1 MFVSTFE
8 LLLNV
13 TQLPRSIVNI
23 PPAALEPLRPLSREI
38 LQGYFLTLSNL
49 ENRSVNLQIL
59 FTVITSAAEDMFDSG
74 TVTSFFDAD
83 GSNQTVT
90 VTSPTPE
97 TRSIILTLSPKDTG
111 LLLVQPNPT
120 LLLQKLNK
128 SEIEIRGY
136 VEIKQLQSCD
146 EGSQV
151 AKILVTP
158 EQRGTFYQLEVP
170 KLDDENFDRE
180 AELSLVEQQMLDQ
193 IAYSLPTGTGGC
205 LFELS

>member
-1 MFVSTFE
+1 MN
-8 LLLNV
+8 L
-13 TQLPRSIVNI
+13 

-49 ENRSVNLQIL
+49 ENRPVVLQIL
-59 FTVITSAAEDMFDSG
+59 FTVITTAAEDMFDSG

-83 GSNQTVT
+83 GSNQIVT

-97 TRSIILTLSPKDTG
+97 TRSIILTLPPKDTG
-111 LLLVQPNPT
+111 LLLVQPNPS
-120 LLLQKLNK
+120 LLLQKLDK

-136 VEIKQLQSCD
+136 VEIKQLQSCG

-158 EQRGTFYQLEVP
+158 DQRGTFYQLEVP
-170 KLDDENFDRE
+170 KREDGTFDRE

>member
-1 MFVSTFE
+1 
-8 LLLNV
+8 
-13 TQLPRSIVNI
+13 
-23 PPAALEPLRPLSREI
+23 
-38 LQGYFLTLSNL
+38 
-49 ENRSVNLQIL
+49 
-59 FTVITSAAEDMFDSG
+59 MFDSG
-74 TVTSFFDAD
+74 TVASFFDND

-97 TRSIILTLSPKDTG
+97 TRSIILTLPPKDTG
-111 LLLVQPNPT
+111 LLLVQPNPS
-120 LLLQKLNK
+120 LLLQPLNQ

-136 VEIKQLQSCD
+136 VEIKLLQSCG

-170 KLDDENFDRE
+170 QLDDGSFDRK
-180 AELSLVEQQMLDQ
+180 AALSLAKQQMLDQ

>member
-23 PPAALEPLRPLSREI
+23 LPAALEPLRPLSREI

-49 ENRSVNLQIL
+49 ENRPVILQIL

-97 TRSIILTLSPKDTG
+97 SA
-111 LLLVQPNPT
+111 
-120 LLLQKLNK
+120 
-128 SEIEIRGY
+128 
-136 VEIKQLQSCD
+136 QSF
-146 EGSQV
+146 SLYNLKIQV
-151 AKILVTP
+151 C
-158 EQRGTFYQLEVP
+158 F
-170 KLDDENFDRE
+170 
-180 AELSLVEQQMLDQ
+180 
-193 IAYSLPTGTGGC
+193 
-205 LFELS
+205 